1 MAHDG
6 RVTMPQPTGRPNARL
21 RQSVGDMVRSLAI
34 VLLAIG
40 AIMLVTWRPQPDAV
54 RVVPI
59 DQQLILAKMQA
70 DFGVLVPVGL
80 PDDWRSTSVRW
91 EPTTATGIAP
101 VWHVGFVTPTDEYLQ
116 FTQVAAQA
124 SPTDV
129 ESTSFIAEQTLSGT
143 PSGTVNI
150 NGDEWQRWESSE
162 RSSLVRVTDA
172 EVTVVSGTG
181 DWSEIEQFAGAL
193 RIAQ

>member
-6 RVTMPQPTGRPNARL
+6 WVTTPQPTGRPNARL

-34 VLLAIG
+34 VLLVIG

-59 DQQLILAKMQA
+59 DQQLILATTQA
-70 DFGVLVPVGL
+70 DFDVLVPVGL
-80 PDDWRSTSVRW
+80 TDDWRSTSVRW
-91 EPTTATGIAP
+91 EPTEASGIAP
-101 VWHVGFVTPTDEYLQ
+101 VWHVGYVTPTDQYLQ

-124 SPTDV
+124 SPTDID
-129 ESTSFIAEQTLSGT
+129 STSFIGEQTLAGSPGEFVT
-143 PSGTVNI
+143 IAGE
-150 NGDEWQRWESSE
+150 EWQRWESSE
-162 RSSLVRVTDA
+162 RSSLVRATNSD
-172 EVTVVSGTG
+172 VTVVSGTG
-181 DWSEIEQFAGAL
+181 EWPEIEQFAGAL

>member
-6 RVTMPQPTGRPNARL
+6 QVTMPQPTGRPNARM

-59 DQQLILAKMQA
+59 DQQLVLAMMQA
-70 DFGVLVPVGL
+70 DFEVLVPVGL
-80 PDDWRSTSVRW
+80 ADDWRSTSVRW
-91 EPTTATGIAP
+91 EPTEASGIAP
-101 VWHVGFVTPTDEYLQ
+101 VWHVGYVTPSDEYLQ
-116 FTQVAAQA
+116 FTQIAAQV

-129 ESTSFIAEQTLSGT
+129 ESTSFIAEQTLSGS
-143 PSGTVNI
+143 PSATVTVD
-150 NGDEWQRWESSE
+150 GKEWQRWESSE
-162 RSSLVRVTDA
+162 RSSLVRVTDSD
-172 EVTVVSGTG
+172 VTVVSGTG
-181 DWSEIEQFAGAL
+181 EWSEIEQFAGAL

>member
-1 MAHDG
+1 M
-6 RVTMPQPTGRPNARL
+6 

-59 DQQLILAKMQA
+59 DQQLVLAMMQA
-70 DFGVLVPVGL
+70 DFEVLVPVGL
-80 PDDWRSTSVRW
+80 ADDWRSTSVRW
-91 EPTTATGIAP
+91 EPTEASGIAP
-101 VWHVGFVTPTDEYLQ
+101 VWHVGYVTPSDEYLQ
-116 FTQVAAQA
+116 FTQIAAQV

-129 ESTSFIAEQTLSGT
+129 ESTSFIAEQTLSGS
-143 PSGTVNI
+143 PSATVTVD
-150 NGDEWQRWESSE
+150 GKEWQRWESSE
-162 RSSLVRVTDA
+162 RSSLVRVTDSD
-172 EVTVVSGTG
+172 VTVVSGTG
-181 DWSEIEQFAGAL
+181 EWSEIEQFAGAL